1 MSGLN
6 RSLLDFLGLLSIPFG
21 RRGRNRALSGC
32 AAIALAGGGWFA
44 ATSLIP
50 PAAIAYSSRTA
61 IALNRQGQESYETFL
76 RRAEAIARAAT
87 QRRFDSDILVTDV
100 SVTIVGQNN
109 GAAMPVLILNVSRN
123 DWRKQ
128 PDPQRWAKYFRNA
141 SVLLG
146 FEPRSTTSPG
156 TTPPPP
162 PPEPTPVESPS
173 PVQATPAPSPRGG
186 VPLPPNTPGNPPP
199 PTPVAPAVNAPN
211 SLPSPVSTP
220 TPTPTP
226 R

>member
-6 RSLLDFLGLLSIPFG
+6 RFLLEFLGPLSISLG
-21 RRGRNRALSGC
+21 RRGRDRALAGC
-32 AAIALAGGGWFA
+32 AAIALAGAGWFA
-44 ATSLIP
+44 AVSLVP
-50 PAAIAYSSRTA
+50 PAAIAYSSRAA
-61 IALNRQGQESYETFL
+61 ISLDRQGQESYETFL

-109 GAAMPVLILNVSRN
+109 GASMPVLILNVSRN

-146 FEPRSTTSPG
+146 FEPRSTTSPD

-173 PVQATPAPSPRGG
+173 PVQATPAPSPRSG
-186 VPLPPNTPGNPPP
+186 VPLFPNTPGNPPL
-199 PTPVAPAVNAPN
+199 PTPVTPGGNAPN
-211 SLPSPVSTP
+211 SVPSPVP
-220 TPTPTP
+220 TPSP